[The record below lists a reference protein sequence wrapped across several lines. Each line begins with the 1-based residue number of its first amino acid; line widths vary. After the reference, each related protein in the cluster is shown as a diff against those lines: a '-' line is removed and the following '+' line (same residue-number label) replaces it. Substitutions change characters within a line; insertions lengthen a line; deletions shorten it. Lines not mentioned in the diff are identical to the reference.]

1 MHASAMGP
9 VDLCLG
15 IGPVRFI
22 ESLAFWKVWRT
33 DHDFRVYAAIGYTGS
48 VLSFFPISY
57 AGQHINLC
65 FRLIVICVASFLFLF
80 LPFFY
85 IARANLGLCH
95 STFGT
100 SVVHLTCCIAA
111 LVFGD
116 THTVIGSWAGFGPLF
131 HFTGVGLLYEG
142 RFLV

>member
-9 VDLCLG
+9 VALCLG
-15 IGPVRFI
+15 IGSVRLV

-48 VLSFFPISY
+48 VLSRFPFFY
-57 AGQHINLC
+57 AGQHISLC
-65 FRLIVICVASFLFLF
+65 FRLIVICVASFLFSF
-80 LPFFY
+80 FPFSN

-111 LVFGD
+111 LVFGN
-116 THTVIGSWAGFGPLF
+116 THTVIGSWWDLDPYFIFA
-131 HFTGVGLLYEG
+131 GVGLLYEG